1 MDVQAPEEEQ
11 ISSRLQDKLDYCQQ
25 CHLHKSEC
33 KCEDTF
39 QMQTAET
46 KADQKKCLDI
56 LLSTWTISIKG
67 ATKTVEG
74 IVVVDRGKDKI
85 AKDETFRRR
94 VKRELR
100 LSNDEFEVVNI
111 TFTKKLGETF
121 AV

>member
-1 MDVQAPEEEQ
+1 MDLQAPEEQ

-33 KCEDTF
+33 KCEETF

-46 KADQKKCLDI
+46 ETDQKKCLDI
-56 LLSTWTISIKG
+56 MLSTWTISIKG
-67 ATKTVEG
+67 ANKTVEG
-74 IVVVDRGKDKI
+74 IVVVDRGIDKI

-100 LSNDEFEVVNI
+100 LSNDEFEVVSI
-111 TFTKKLGETF
+111 TFTKKLGETS